1 MHLLVLLWA
10 LLAAP
15 FWESKP
21 PRQWTDREL
30 IEMLSNSPWARAATA
45 EGIVRAPGVQTY
57 LASALPMQE
66 AEAEAIRRGRMTL
79 SPESEDFGEFL
90 KKRRGESIVL
100 TVAFP
105 NPDKLADDREAKRM
119 EEECV
124 MKVGRK
130 KYKMTG
136 HFPPAPSDPYLRLV
150 FPRAVGPADKIV
162 EFDLYLPGAS
172 PPYRTAEYVVKEMTW
187 QGKPEL

>member
-1 MHLLVLLWA
+1 MHLLFLLWA

-15 FWESKP
+15 PFWESKA
-21 PRQWTDREL
+21 PREWTDREL
-30 IEMLSNSPWARAATA
+30 SNMLTDSPWARAAVA
-45 EGIVRAPGVQTY
+45 GGILPAAGVRAY

-66 AEAEAIRRGRMTL
+66 AEAESVRRGRM
-79 SPESEDFGEFL
+79 SDPEEFRDYL
-90 KKRRGESIVL
+90 KHRKEESIVL
-100 TVAFP
+100 AVSFP
-105 NPDKLADDREAKRM
+105 DANQLADSRESKRM

-130 KYKMTG
+130 KHKLTG

-150 FPRAVGPADKIV
+150 FPRAAGPGDKVI

-172 PPYRTAEYVVKEMTW
+172 PPYRTVEYVMKELIYR
-187 QGKPEL
+187 GKPEF